1 MTKPFRVMKGD
12 PVDPKHLR
20 YPLYVFPKFNGF
32 RGYIKDGVVY
42 TASNKP
48 FKNRAMQE
56 AFGRP
61 EYEGLDG
68 EFVVGDPFDGDNS
81 LNRTSSVVTR
91 VDGDLSDLRFFVFD
105 HIGNLDAPY
114 HDRLARLTKSKVTT
128 SFFLWDVFGPGV
140 YRAPKWNAFKWDD
153 VVHLE
158 AALVAKGWE
167 GVITRDPEAPYKCG
181 RSTARE
187 AYMGK
192 LKQFID
198 AEFEIIGFEERMH
211 NTNEATVN
219 ERGLTQRSS
228 AQAGKVGRGDLGA
241 LICRTK
247 EGHTFNVGTGF
258 NDAQRAELWA
268 VRHELTGQLAKVK
281 YHAVGSNTVP
291 VLPVFLQIRP
301 AEDMTP

>member
-1 MTKPFRVMKGD
+1 MTKPFRIMKGD

-56 AFGRP
+56 AFGKP

-68 EFVVGDPFDGDNS
+68 EFVVGDPADGDNS

-91 VDGDLSDLRFFVFD
+91 VDGDISDLRFYAFD
-105 HIGNLDAPY
+105 CIDDLDRAFDSRHRQTFEKSNGVSHVYAVRCHIAY
-114 HDRLARLTKSKVTT
+114 S
-128 SFFLWDVFGPGV
+128 
-140 YRAPKWNAFKWDD
+140 WDD
-153 VVHLE
+153 VVRIEHAYVE
-158 AALVAKGWE
+158 AGWE
-167 GVITRDPEAPYKCG
+167 GVITRDPHAPYKCG

-198 AEFEIIGFEERMH
+198 DEFEIVGFEERMH

-258 NDAQRAELWA
+258 NDAQRADFWSFRNQLI
-268 VRHELTGQLAKVK
+268 GQLAKVK

>member
-1 MTKPFRVMKGD
+1 MTKPFRIMKGD
-12 PVDPKHLR
+12 PVDPKYLR

-32 RGYIKDGVVY
+32 RGYIKGGVVY

-48 FKNRAMQE
+48 FKNRAMQD
-56 AFGRP
+56 AFGKP

-68 EFVVGDPFDGDNS
+68 EFVVGDPSDGDNS

-91 VDGDLSDLRFFVFD
+91 VDGDISDLRFYVFD
-105 HIGNLDAPY
+105 CVDNLDHSFDSRYWQARDKCDP
-114 HDRLARLTKSKVTT
+114 DR
-128 SFFLWDVFGPGV
+128 GV
-140 YRAPKWNAFKWDD
+140 EGAVY
-153 VVHLE
+153 VVVNKFDALCEYE
-158 AALVAKGWE
+158 AQLVEAGWE
-167 GVITRDPEAPYKCG
+167 GVITRDPHAPYKCG

-198 AEFEIIGFEERMH
+198 AEFEIVGFEERMH

-228 AQAGKVGRGDLGA
+228 AKDGKVGRGDLGA
-241 LICRTK
+241 LICKTK
-247 EGHTFNVGTGF
+247 EGHTFGVGTGF
-258 NDAQRAELWA
+258 NDAQRANYWE
-268 VRHELTGQLAKVK
+268 VRDQLIGQLAKVK
-281 YHAVGSNTVP
+281 YHAVGSHEVP

-301 AEDMTP
+301 KEDMTE

>member
-1 MTKPFRVMKGD
+1 MTKPFRIMKGD

-20 YPLYVFPKFNGF
+20 YPLYVSPKFNGF
-32 RGYIKDGVVY
+32 RGYIKDGVVF

-56 AFGRP
+56 AFGKP

-68 EFVVGDPFDGDNS
+68 EFVVGDPSDGDNS

-91 VDGDLSDLRFFVFD
+91 VDGDISDLQFFVFD
-105 HIGNLDAPY
+105 HIGDLDAPY
-114 HDRLARLTKSKVTT
+114 RARFFSVYDRFEPIDTDTRDRVMVSPMVVAHS
-128 SFFLWDVFGPGV
+128 WEDV
-140 YRAPKWNAFKWDD
+140 
-153 VVHLE
+153 
-158 AALVAKGWE
+158 AALERGYVSQGWE
-167 GVITRDPEAPYKCG
+167 GVITRDPNAPYKCG

-258 NDAQRAELWA
+258 NDAQRANYWE
-268 VRHELTGQLAKVK
+268 VRDQLIGQLAKVK

-301 AEDMTP
+301 KEDMTE

>member
-1 MTKPFRVMKGD
+1 MTKPFRIMKGD
-12 PVDPKHLR
+12 PVDPKYLR
-20 YPLYVFPKFNGF
+20 YPLYVSPKFNGF
-32 RGYIKDGVVY
+32 RGYIKDGIVY

-56 AFGRP
+56 AFGKP

-68 EFVVGDPFDGDNS
+68 EFVVGDPSDGDNS

-91 VDGDLSDLRFFVFD
+91 VDGDISDLQFYVFD
-105 HIGNLDAPY
+105 HLGDRTEPY
-114 HDRLARLTKSKVTT
+114 KHR
-128 SFFLWDVFGPGV
+128 F
-140 YRAPKWNAFKWDD
+140 YRAETQASELGY
-153 VVHLE
+153 VVAADLVIVGSYEQLCAYE
-158 AALVAKGWE
+158 AELVAEGWE

-198 AEFEIIGFEERMH
+198 AEFEIVGFEERMH

-258 NDAQRAELWA
+258 NDAQRADFWSFRNQL
-268 VRHELTGQLAKVK
+268 LGQLAKVK

-301 AEDMTP
+301 VEDMTP

>member
-1 MTKPFRVMKGD
+1 MTKPFRIMKGD

-56 AFGRP
+56 AFGKP

-68 EFVVGDPFDGDNS
+68 EFVVGDPSDGDNS

-91 VDGDLSDLRFFVFD
+91 VDGDISDLQFFVFD
-105 HIGNLDAPY
+105 HIGDLDAPY
-114 HDRLARLTKSKVTT
+114 RARFFSVYDRFEPIDTDTRDRVMVSPMVVAHS
-128 SFFLWDVFGPGV
+128 WEDV
-140 YRAPKWNAFKWDD
+140 
-153 VVHLE
+153 
-158 AALVAKGWE
+158 AALERGYVSQGWE
-167 GVITRDPEAPYKCG
+167 GVVTRDPEAPYKCG

-198 AEFEIIGFEERMH
+198 AEFEIVGFEERMH

-268 VRHELTGQLAKVK
+268 RRRALTGQLAKVK

-301 AEDMTP
+301 KEDMTE

>member
-1 MTKPFRVMKGD
+1 MTKPFRIMKGD

-48 FKNRAMQE
+48 FKNRLLQAG
-56 AFGRP
+56 FGLFSW
-61 EYEGLDG
+61 GCFDG
-68 EFVVGDPFDGDNS
+68 EFVVGNPADGHNS
-81 LNRTSSVVTR
+81 LEKTSSVVTSQR
-91 VDGDLSDLRFFVFD
+91 PIDHLRFYVFD
-105 HIGNLDAPY
+105 HVGDLNTPYDQRLAKLAYLPDLAPGAEIFKVIRAPY
-114 HDRLARLTKSKVTT
+114 HIA
-128 SFFLWDVFGPGV
+128 
-140 YRAPKWNAFKWDD
+140 NCWDD
-153 VVHLE
+153 VLRIERMYVE
-158 AALVAKGWE
+158 AGWE
-167 GVITRDPEAPYKCG
+167 GVITRDPEAPYKQG

-211 NTNEATVN
+211 NTNEATTN

-228 AQAGKVGRGDLGA
+228 AKDGKVGRGDLGA

>member
-1 MTKPFRVMKGD
+1 MTKPFRIMKGD
-12 PVDPKHLR
+12 PVDPKFLH

-48 FKNRAMQE
+48 FKNRAMQQ
-56 AFGRP
+56 AFGKP

-68 EFVVGDPFDGDNS
+68 EFVVGDPSDGDNS

-91 VDGDLSDLRFFVFD
+91 VDGGISDLRFFAFD
-105 HIGNLDAPY
+105 HIGDLDAPY
-114 HDRLARLTKSKVTT
+114 CERYIRLRQSGWLAPFQCWTEGAG
-128 SFFLWDVFGPGV
+128 VF
-140 YRAPKWNAFKWDD
+140 RAPRRIAYDWDD
-153 VVHLE
+153 VEHIE
-158 AALVAKGWE
+158 RELVSRGWE
-167 GVITRDPEAPYKCG
+167 GVITRDPNAPYKCG

-258 NDAQRAELWA
+258 NDGQRAELWA